1 MAASEKNT
9 KAIERAL
16 TLRNVPWCE
25 AYELMIS
32 GMAYVP
38 LPIVWSPHM
47 TAYGTTRY
55 TSWDSPELE
64 MGRLGAMRLLKRYNQ
79 TDPFEEGVDRA
90 DVYRVRAEILE
101 SLLGDI
107 RDTPTIETPF
117 TVLYG
122 CNTSIGSNFFGN
134 TG

>member
-1 MAASEKNT
+1 M
-9 KAIERAL
+9 
-16 TLRNVPWCE
+16 VPTYDSLW
-25 AYELMIS
+25 
-32 GMAYVP
+32 
-38 LPIVWSPHM
+38 
-47 TAYGTTRY
+47 TTRY

-90 DVYRVRAEILE
+90 DIYRVRAEILE